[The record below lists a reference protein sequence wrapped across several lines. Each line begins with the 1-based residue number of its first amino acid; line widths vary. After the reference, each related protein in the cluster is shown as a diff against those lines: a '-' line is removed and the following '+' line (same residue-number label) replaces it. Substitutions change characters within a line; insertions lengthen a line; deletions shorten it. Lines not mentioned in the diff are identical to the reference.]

1 MGKANKIK
9 VTKGEARRSDLE
21 TQLEDDKFAKPRGRV
36 KTKRPRQDGDD
47 EVITFREPTS
57 YLI

>member
-9 VTKGEARRSDLE
+9 VSKGEAQRSDLE
-21 TQLEDDKFAKPRGRV
+21 TQLEAEKFAKPRSRV

-47 EVITFREPTS
+47 EVI
-57 YLI
+57 